1 MADTTYNP
9 AEFPNMG
16 NFNVYNNAP
25 AAPRQTQSFTQ
36 QPAQQPWYQN
46 PQMQAGLLGAGTS
59 IVGGYLSQRN
69 QNQQN
74 ENNNDAAMQRL
85 ELQLQMEREQRERE
99 MLQRQKELALQTA
112 NQVPQRQDWR
122 QRQALM
128 SAMLP
133 GARNYQVTPPGDL
146 ARFTPQLS
154 GGLRIPD
161 GGFDQS
167 TLAFF
172 SPQARAG
179 AEADLD
185 RAGSTAS
192 GGNYS
197 TPDYSRSGY
206 GSSAEGLQQQN
217 QSYSDQLRQ
226 QALQSTGQLGS
237 LSPTAASR
245 QTQSNVGANAQAQ
258 RNQGPG
264 MGQKIGQAALS
275 AGLGYLGARYGGS
288 PGGQQMNPWLAAGL
302 SGAGALF

>member
-1 MADTTYNP
+1 MADPLPYNP

-16 NFNVYNNAP
+16 NFNVYNNEP
-25 AAPRQTQSFTQ
+25 TPSGRQTQSFT

-74 ENNNDAAMQRL
+74 SQNNDAAMQRL

-146 ARFTPQLS
+146 ARFTPQMS
-154 GGLRIPD
+154 GGLRIPE

-167 TLAFF
+167 TL
-172 SPQARAG
+172 
-179 AEADLD
+179 D
-185 RAGSTAS
+185 RAGSVAS

-197 TPDYSRSGY
+197 TPDYGRAGY
-206 GSSAEGLQQQN
+206 GSAAGNLQQEN
-217 QSYSDQLRQ
+217 QSYSDKLKQ
-226 QALQSTGQLGS
+226 QALQQTAQLGS
-237 LSPTAASR
+237 QSQLAAQR
-245 QTQSNVGANAQAQ
+245 QTQSNVGANAQQ
-258 RNQGPG
+258 NRNQGPST
-264 MGQKIGQAALS
+264 GQRIGQAALQ
-275 AGLGYLGARYGGS
+275 AGLGYLGARYGGTQ
-288 PGGQQMNPWLAAGL
+288 GGQQMNPWLAAGL